1 MDTRIE
7 EISKIIDELSTT
19 QALWL
24 KGLKDKIKYHLDD
37 DFDGEGEDIGL
48 PTIDEALK
56 LKEENEKL
64 KKEIEKLKKYPFG
77 ITYSP
82 SDESIDE
89 SEIQRVC
96 DHFNNCLKMMKEENE
111 KIKEAHCNAED
122 KAFHLFTENREL
134 KKQIPDKK
142 GKKLSPNDKE
152 VLKRIRDSIQPG
164 PDDVCG
170 KEEYKLLNRLSK

>member
-37 DFDGEGEDIGL
+37 DFDGEGDNIMDRL

-64 KKEIEKLKKYPFG
+64 K
-77 ITYSP
+77 
-82 SDESIDE
+82 SI
-89 SEIQRVC
+89 
-96 DHFNNCLKMMKEENE
+96 
-111 KIKEAHCNAED
+111 IKENNYI
-122 KAFHLFTENREL
+122 LT
-134 KKQIPDKK
+134 
-142 GKKLSPNDKE
+142 
-152 VLKRIRDSIQPG
+152 
-164 PDDVCG
+164 
-170 KEEYKLLNRLSK
+170 